1 MKQKKTAAFC
11 SDRISDEYLE
21 VNSCGIEKI
30 FKRDRGSLRPDG
42 RKDYHVIYVE
52 KGILNLFLDGEWK
65 RLPEGSVVLFRPGER
80 QEYKY
85 LKDDKS
91 ISHYIHF
98 SGGGCEKL
106 LGRLGINGLKS
117 FVMGKSHTYEELSER
132 LVREF
137 TVRKPLYVDFCSAYL
152 YQMLNIIG
160 RKYALGQGNVTPI
173 SASRINAVCRKIYD
187 NMKKPPSVE
196 ELAADCCVSQS
207 RFVHLFKEVTGKSV
221 TDFVTS
227 IRVERA
233 KELLVSTDLPVREIS
248 ETVGYDD
255 QNYFSRRFLKA
266 VGISPRDYR
275 KNGEE
280 N

>member
-1 MKQKKTAAFC
+1 M
-11 SDRISDEYLE
+11 
-21 VNSCGIEKI
+21 
-30 FKRDRGSLRPDG
+30 
-42 RKDYHVIYVE
+42 
-52 KGILNLFLDGEWK
+52 
-65 RLPEGSVVLFRPGER
+65 
-80 QEYKY
+80 
-85 LKDDKS
+85 
-91 ISHYIHF
+91 
-98 SGGGCEKL
+98 
-106 LGRLGINGLKS
+106 
-117 FVMGKSHTYEELSER
+117 
-132 LVREF
+132 
-137 TVRKPLYVDFCSAYL
+137 
-152 YQMLNIIG
+152 
-160 RKYALGQGNVTPI
+160 GQGNVTPI

-248 ETVGYDD
+248 EMVGYDD

>member
-1 MKQKKTAAFC
+1 MKQKKPAAFC

-106 LGRLGINGLKS
+106 LERLGINGLKS

-248 ETVGYDD
+248 EMVGYDD